1 VIPPGLHPGVLIL
14 FLPFA
19 LVMHALGVMAL
30 REVRPKRRQP
40 EELRH
45 PSEQRGEDER

>member
-1 VIPPGLHPGVLIL
+1 MLIL